1 MKNKNMRIDII
12 SRPFP
17 SFTITDKL
25 RDNIKSYPLR
35 QQNCDVRIRLG
46 LFYTE
51 EEWEKK
57 RNKILNKKLP

>member
-1 MKNKNMRIDII
+1 MKNKNMRFDII

-35 QQNCDVRIRLG
+35 
-46 LFYTE
+46 
-51 EEWEKK
+51 
-57 RNKILNKKLP
+57 